1 MKRLLVFDPKAGL
14 VGSPKIEEIPSYL
27 KKGNTVWLDIVEP
40 DQVDYEL
47 AVDIFKVHAL
57 AIDEIKGGFTLP
69 KIINFPESSFVIWYS
84 MDMMG
89 KVLSRLYF
97 VLSSN
102 YLVTFHK
109 GRVKE
114 LDSVFASCSHD
125 ATLFERGTGM
135 IIYTVLDNIVDNYFL
150 LVDRLSDEQ
159 DALEDKMF
167 EDPTPAEVRKL
178 FSLKREML
186 TLRKITA
193 PEREVV
199 NAILRRDLPYI
210 RPEMEAYYEDLYDH
224 LVRIIDLVDTLRDMV
239 SGAMEIYLS
248 TISNKLNIIMKTL
261 TIIATIIL
269 PLSLIVGIYGM
280 NFRYMPE
287 LETRSGYFVVL
298 GVMVLIAAGMLYWFW
313 RRKWL

>member
-1 MKRLLVFDPKAGL
+1 MKRLLVFDPKVGL
-14 VGSPKIEEIPSYL
+14 VESPRIEEIPSYL

-40 DQVDYEL
+40 DQADYEL

-69 KIINFPESSFVIWYS
+69 KIINFPKSSFVIWHS
-84 MDMMG
+84 MDMTG

-125 ATLFERGTGM
+125 PTLFERGTGM

-167 EDPTPAEVRKL
+167 GDPTPAEVRKL

-186 TLRKITA
+186 TLRKIAA

-210 RPEMEAYYEDLYDH
+210 RPETTAYYEDLYDH
-224 LVRIIDLVDTLRDMV
+224 LVRIIDSVDTLRDMV
-239 SGAMEIYLS
+239 SGAMEIYLA

-261 TIIATIIL
+261 TIIATIMM
-269 PLSLIVGIYGM
+269 PLTVIVGIYGM

-298 GVMVLIAAGMLYWFW
+298 GVMVLIAAGMLLWFW